1 MVFQWFLVLL
11 PSLSMVFD
19 GFGPLVKRCDGFDGS
34 LWSSSYNTKDSV
46 TPAIKI
52 RLEAEMSWHLR
63 WGNIRFLTA
72 GILNSEFRRFR
83 LEQQLA

>member
-1 MVFQWFLVLL
+1 M
-11 PSLSMVFD
+11 
-19 GFGPLVKRCDGFDGS
+19 
-34 LWSSSYNTKDSV
+34 

-83 LEQQLA
+83 REAAVGIDPPSPQAAKLKNSN